1 MRGTVRAQT
10 ILMCS
15 FIELHW
21 LHEKA
26 VCLDKGM
33 DHESGDSR
41 MGLDLCTL
49 DSSFSSVTRSELG
62 QPC

>member
-1 MRGTVRAQT
+1 MSGIVRAQT
-10 ILMCS
+10 IPMGN

-26 VCLDKGM
+26 VCLDKGR

-41 MGLDLCTL
+41 MGLDLCAL
-49 DSSFSSVTRSELG
+49 DSSFSSVALSELG